1 MLRSLFGKR
10 GRKRGAGGAGP
21 AQDDSIRAA
30 KAGDVVSIQ
39 GLALEYDDLYFFVEK
54 INRYS
59 SDADTW
65 YELTCVDG
73 DTHVWI
79 DWTDGH
85 DLFVTATDD
94 PDPVGL
100 ASIGLTE
107 EELIDLDE
115 EHSID
120 NYIEVEGDKYY
131 YRNSSEVTFY
141 QDNRGQ
147 GEGFYLW
154 DFIREDGDRVL
165 SVSKWEGRPFEAT
178 FSEVIAPDRITL
190 YKGERTDPK
199 NRRSR

>member
-10 GRKRGAGGAGP
+10 GRKGGAGATGP

-54 INRYS
+54 LHRYS

-65 YELTCVDG
+65 YELNCVDG

-79 DWTDGH
+79 DWTDGR

-120 NYIEVEGDKYY
+120 NHIEVEGDTYY

-141 QDNRGQ
+141 QENRGQ

-154 DFIREDGDRVL
+154 DFMREDGDRIL
-165 SVSKWEGRPFEAT
+165 SVSKWEGRPFEVT
-178 FSEVIAPDRITL
+178 FSDVIAPDSITL
-190 YKGERTDPK
+190 YKGERTDPGSQRK
-199 NRRSR
+199 R